1 MFHNAALKRTALTP
15 YDWGLVFA
23 ALSLLMIGLVMV
35 YSASIA
41 IAEAK
46 SAANQQTFYLIRH
59 AMYLVIALGAGY
71 AALQIPIQAWQTLAP
86 YLFIAGAACLVLVL
100 IPFVG
105 KEVNG
110 SRRWIPLGPRR
121 RPRRQRREAV
131 LPARGAHRLPARGD
145 RRGTRLPAC

>member
-46 SAANQQTFYLIRH
+46 SAANQPAFYLIRH
-59 AMYLVIALGAGY
+59 TMYLTLGQVE
-71 AALQIPIQAWQTLAP
+71 QI
-86 YLFIAGAACLVLVL
+86 G
-100 IPFVG
+100 
-105 KEVNG
+105 
-110 SRRWIPLGPRR
+110 R
-121 RPRRQRREAV
+121 
-131 LPARGAHRLPARGD
+131 AHV
-145 RRGTRLPAC
+145 